1 MEEVDMI
8 NKLNTMMILL
18 LISFGVLAQEIKS
31 VNFLQDGEVSKV
43 IIEIDKDTF
52 KAERFHITE
61 DKQIIL
67 DLKNVKAPTKVLRD
81 IDTSEFS
88 GSVVFIKPY
97 KKPGKEKDVRF
108 AIQLRDNVRS
118 ILDVLPGKIVLNVE
132 NRFGV
137 FSATSIKQADQSVA
151 NVNASDKKEEDSLN
165 TKINVPKSDSL
176 EDILENLTMS
186 GVKKYIGKRISI
198 NVRDIAIVDLLN
210 IIAETSGFN
219 VIIDKEV
226 SGRPPL
232 TISLTNIPWDE
243 ALDTVLSLSKLAA
256 KKHTNILMVTTFES
270 AQKEREAELKNQ
282 QLNIKQ
288 EALMTKIFPISY
300 STLDDLQTILKEY
313 STPERGRMSLDQR
326 TNSIIV
332 KDTAEVIERMK
343 KIIELLDTATP
354 QILIEAKIVE
364 AQEQYA
370 KSIGLTGG
378 LGFGYDPIS
387 EGVQDAGPGWSFNTA
402 STNGAGEPG
411 NLLGLSIARQGSLT
425 NLNFNL
431 QLLESESKVRIVS
444 SPKIITQNKKGATIS
459 NSDQTSFQT
468 TTVSNGVTTSGF
480 ENVSANLN
488 LTVTPQVTNEGS
500 IAMQVSLTK
509 SGFGARLTNT
519 APPNQTTRTVNTN
532 VLVDNGSTIVI
543 GGLYST
549 ESSESV
555 SGIPF
560 LKDLPLIGWLFR
572 TPYNPTNN
580 RSELIIFLTPRI
592 INQEEA
598 GLVDRETKIDT

>member
-1 MEEVDMI
+1 MLSIFSLPVA
-8 NKLNTMMILL
+8 
-18 LISFGVLAQEIKS
+18 AQEIKS

-43 IIEIDKDTF
+43 IVEFDKESF

-67 DLKNVKAPTKVLRD
+67 DVKNVKAPAKVLRD

-97 KKPGKEKDVRF
+97 KKPGKDNDIRF

-118 ILDVLPGKIVLNVE
+118 IMDILPGKLVLNIE

-137 FSATSIKQADQSVA
+137 FSMSAVKQGEQTVSNA
-151 NVNASDKKEEDSLN
+151 NAGSKKEEQTLN
-165 TKINVPKSDSL
+165 SKVHVPKSDSL
-176 EDILENLTMS
+176 EDILENITLS

-219 VIIDKEV
+219 IIIDKEV

-243 ALDTVLSLSKLAA
+243 ALDTVMSLSKLAA

-270 AQKEREAELKNQ
+270 AQKEREAELRNE

-300 STLDDLQTILKEY
+300 STLDELQTILKEY

-364 AQEQYA
+364 AEEQYA
-370 KSIGLTGG
+370 KSIGLAGG
-378 LGFGYDPIS
+378 FGFGYDRTQS
-387 EGVQDAGPGWSFNTA
+387 GDTGPGWTFNSA
-402 STNGAGEPG
+402 STDGAGAPG
-411 NLLGLSIARQGSLT
+411 NLLGLNISRGSLR

-444 SPKIITQNKKGATIS
+444 SPKIITQNKKAATIS

-468 TTVSNGVTTSGF
+468 TTVSNGVTTAGF
-480 ENVSANLN
+480 ESVSANLN

-509 SGFGARLTNT
+509 SGFGTRLTNT
-519 APPNQTTRTVNTN
+519 APPNQTTRSVNTN

-543 GGLYST
+543 GGLYNT

-560 LKDLPLIGWLFR
+560 LKDLPLLGWLFR
-572 TPYNPTNN
+572 TPYNPTNRRN
-580 RSELIIFLTPRI
+580 ELIIFLTPRI

-598 GLVDRETKIDT
+598 GLVDRETKIDS

>member
-1 MEEVDMI
+1 MEEVDMSGKFKI
-8 NKLNTMMILL
+8 FIAWLL
-18 LISFGVLAQEIKS
+18 LSLSVSAQEIKS

-43 IIEIDKDTF
+43 IIEIDKDSF

-97 KKPGKEKDVRF
+97 KKPGKDKDVRF

-137 FSATSIKQADQSVA
+137 FSAASIKQADQSVA
-151 NVNASDKKEEDSLN
+151 NVNATDKKETESFN
-165 TKINVPKSDSL
+165 SKVHVPKSDSL

-226 SGRPPL
+226 SSRPPL

-256 KKHTNILMVTTFES
+256 KKHTNILMVTTFEN
-270 AQKEREAELKNQ
+270 AQREREAELKNQ

-288 EALMTKIFPISY
+288 EALMTKIFPVSY
-300 STLDDLQTILKEY
+300 STLGDLQNILKEY
-313 STPERGRMSLDQR
+313 STPERGRMSLDER

-370 KSIGLTGG
+370 KSIGLAGG
-378 LGFGYDPIS
+378 LGFGYDPITPNP
-387 EGVQDAGPGWSFNTA
+387 VDAGPGWSFNSA
-402 STNGAGEPG
+402 STNASGAPG
-411 NLLGLSIARQGSLT
+411 NLLGVSIARQGSLT

-444 SPKIITQNKKGATIS
+444 SPKIITQNKKAATIS

-468 TTVSNGVTTSGF
+468 TTVSNGVTTAGF
-480 ENVSANLN
+480 ENVAANLN

-500 IAMQVSLTK
+500 IAMQVNLTK

-519 APPNQTTRTVNTN
+519 APPNQTTRTITTN

-572 TPYNPTNN
+572 TPYNPTNKRN
-580 RSELIIFLTPRI
+580 ELIIFLTPRI